1 MLQEIVN
8 CPLELQCSTSRG
20 GGGVIMNVSH
30 TRIRQLLMY
39 FKGIAKVQ
47 CSSQFSR
54 GVPPKVLVTSGTIA
68 IIKMIISQIEWVYFK
83 FKLLQK

>member
-1 MLQEIVN
+1 
-8 CPLELQCSTSRG
+8 
-20 GGGVIMNVSH
+20 MNVSH

-47 CSSQFSR
+47 CSSHFSR

-68 IIKMIISQIEWVYFK
+68 IVKTVISQIEWVYFK
-83 FKLLQK
+83 FKLSQKWKHFLRCHSEKVVTQ